1 MDNKSK
7 IVSTIGMAN
16 RAGKIVS
23 GQDSVRNSI
32 RRKKVKLII
41 IAEDASDNTKKRFL
55 NCANHYGIPSYVC
68 MTKYD
73 FSRSLKGKIRS
84 VIGVADLNFSLYLE
98 RLIHDT
104 LQSKTGGELF
114 E

>member
-55 NCANHYGIPSYVC
+55 KVN
-68 MTKYD
+68 
-73 FSRSLKGKIRS
+73 
-84 VIGVADLNFSLYLE
+84 
-98 RLIHDT
+98 
-104 LQSKTGGELF
+104 
-114 E
+114 